1 MKYLIVLF
9 KNKKR
14 KKILNK
20 FKTLERANK
29 YFNDTLKTSNNVLF
43 SKSFENG
50 KPCKYEI
57 GFLES
62 GSTDFNLYFV
72 KDELGRQIKVDID
85 DPDYRLTKI
94 VDYNIEELLYDV
106 NKKNKISFGGF
117 IKKYLTRSGIKLISK
132 LNNKVA
138 IQNDDEVNFVSL
150 KSIDECS
157 RFINVLED
165 YLIKNGRLDCILV
178 KDTSKQQKKYLYT
191 ILESKGIDK
200 SFLYRRFT
208 TFTRE

>member
-29 YFNDTLKTSNNVLF
+29 YFNDTLKTSNNVLL
-43 SKSFENG
+43 SKSFEKG

-138 IQNDDEVNFVSL
+138 IQNDDEVNLVSL

>member
-106 NKKNKISFGGF
+106 DEKNKISFGGF

-132 LNNKVA
+132 LNNKIA
-138 IQNDDEVNFVSL
+138 IQNDDKVNLVSL

-157 RFINVLED
+157 RFIDVLED

-191 ILESKGIDK
+191 ILGSKGIDK
-200 SFLYRRFT
+200 SFLF
-208 TFTRE
+208 

>member
-106 NKKNKISFGGF
+106 DEKNKISFGGF

-138 IQNDDEVNFVSL
+138 IQNDDKVNLVSL

-157 RFINVLED
+157 RFIDVLED

>member
-138 IQNDDEVNFVSL
+138 IQNDNEVNLVSL

>member
-29 YFNDTLKTSNNVLF
+29 YFNDTFKTSNNVLF

-138 IQNDDEVNFVSL
+138 IQNDDEVNLVSL

-157 RFINVLED
+157 RFIDVLED

-191 ILESKGIDK
+191 ILESKGINK

>member
-106 NKKNKISFGGF
+106 DKKNKISFGGF
-117 IKKYLTRSGIKLISK
+117 IKKYLTSSGIKLISK

-138 IQNDDEVNFVSL
+138 IQNDDKVNLVSL

-157 RFINVLED
+157 RFIDVLED

>member
-62 GSTDFNLYFV
+62 GSTDFNLYFI

-106 NKKNKISFGGF
+106 DKKNKISFGGF
-117 IKKYLTRSGIKLISK
+117 IKKYLTSSGIKLISK

-138 IQNDDEVNFVSL
+138 IQNDDKVNLVSL

-157 RFINVLED
+157 RFIDVLED

>member
-29 YFNDTLKTSNNVLF
+29 YFNNTLKTSNNVLF

-50 KPCKYEI
+50 KLCKYEI

-138 IQNDDEVNFVSL
+138 IQNDDEVNLVSL

-157 RFINVLED
+157 RFIDVLED

-191 ILESKGIDK
+191 ILESKGINK

>member
-29 YFNDTLKTSNNVLF
+29 YFNNTLKTSNNVLF

-138 IQNDDEVNFVSL
+138 IQNDDEVNLVSL

-157 RFINVLED
+157 RFIDVLED

>member
-20 FKTLERANK
+20 FKTLERAKK

-106 NKKNKISFGGF
+106 DEKNKISFGGF

-138 IQNDDEVNFVSL
+138 IQNDDKVNLVSL

-157 RFINVLED
+157 RFIDVLED

>member
-106 NKKNKISFGGF
+106 DEKNKISFGGF
-117 IKKYLTRSGIKLISK
+117 IKKYLTRSGIKLLSK

-138 IQNDDEVNFVSL
+138 IQNDDKVNLVSL

-157 RFINVLED
+157 RFIDVLED

>member
-29 YFNDTLKTSNNVLF
+29 YFNDTHKTSNNVLF

-138 IQNDDEVNFVSL
+138 IQNDDEVNLVSL

>member
-94 VDYNIEELLYDV
+94 VDYNVEELLYDV
-106 NKKNKISFGGF
+106 DGKNKISFGGF

-138 IQNDDEVNFVSL
+138 IQNDDEVNLVSL

-157 RFINVLED
+157 RFIDVLEE
-165 YLIKNGRLDCILV
+165 YLINNGRLDCILV

>member
-106 NKKNKISFGGF
+106 DEKNKISFGGF

-138 IQNDDEVNFVSL
+138 IQNDDKVNLVSL

-157 RFINVLED
+157 RFIDVLEE

-208 TFTRE
+208 TFTKE

>member
-20 FKTLERANK
+20 FKTLERSNK

-138 IQNDDEVNFVSL
+138 IQNDDEVNLVSL

>member
-20 FKTLERANK
+20 FLNKERASK
-29 YFNDTLKTSNNVLF
+29 YFDYLLQTSNSVNF
-43 SKSFENG
+43 PKRFENG
-50 KPCKYEI
+50 KLCDYEI

-62 GSTDFNLYFV
+62 GSTNFDLYFV
-72 KDELGRQIKVDID
+72 KDELGRQVKVDLD
-85 DPDYRLTKI
+85 DTNYRLSKI
-94 VDYNIEELLYDV
+94 SKYNIHEEVYDV
-106 NKKNKISFGGF
+106 QEKSKINFDSFV
-117 IKKYLTRSGIKLISK
+117 KKYLPKSNIKLVSK

-138 IQNDDEVNFVSL
+138 IQNDNDVNLISL

-157 RFINVLED
+157 RFMDVLES
-165 YLIKNGRLDCILV
+165 YLISNNRLDCILV
-178 KDTSKQQKKYLYT
+178 KDSSKEQKKYLYN
-191 ILESKGIDK
+191 ILESKGINK

-208 TFTRE
+208 TFTKE

>member
-85 DPDYRLTKI
+85 DPDYRITKI

-138 IQNDDEVNFVSL
+138 IQNDDEVNLVSL

>member
-138 IQNDDEVNFVSL
+138 IQNDDKVNLVSL

-157 RFINVLED
+157 RFIDVLED

>member
-138 IQNDDEVNFVSL
+138 IQNDDEVNLVSL

-191 ILESKGIDK
+191 ILESKGINK

>member
-138 IQNDDEVNFVSL
+138 IQNDDEVNLVSL

>member
-94 VDYNIEELLYDV
+94 VDYNVEELLYDV
-106 NKKNKISFGGF
+106 DGKNKISFGGF
-117 IKKYLTRSGIKLISK
+117 IKKYLTRPGIKLISK

-138 IQNDDEVNFVSL
+138 IQNDDEVNLVSL

-157 RFINVLED
+157 RFIDVLED

>member
-106 NKKNKISFGGF
+106 DEKNKISFGGF
-117 IKKYLTRSGIKLISK
+117 IKKYLTSSGIKLISK

-138 IQNDDEVNFVSL
+138 IQNDDKVNLVSL

-157 RFINVLED
+157 RFIDVLED

>member
-1 MKYLIVLF
+1 M
-9 KNKKR
+9 
-14 KKILNK
+14 
-20 FKTLERANK
+20 
-29 YFNDTLKTSNNVLF
+29 
-43 SKSFENG
+43 
-50 KPCKYEI
+50 
-57 GFLES
+57 
-62 GSTDFNLYFV
+62 
-72 KDELGRQIKVDID
+72 DID

-106 NKKNKISFGGF
+106 DEKNKISFGGF

-138 IQNDDEVNFVSL
+138 IQNDDKVNLVSL

-157 RFINVLED
+157 RFIDVLED

-178 KDTSKQQKKYLYT
+178 KDSSKQQKKYLYT

>member
-1 MKYLIVLF
+1 MF
-9 KNKKR
+9 FR
-14 KKILNK
+14 
-20 FKTLERANK
+20 
-29 YFNDTLKTSNNVLF
+29 DS
-43 SKSFENG
+43 
-50 KPCKYEI
+50 
-57 GFLES
+57 
-62 GSTDFNLYFV
+62 
-72 KDELGRQIKVDID
+72 
-85 DPDYRLTKI
+85 KI

-106 NKKNKISFGGF
+106 DKKNKISFGGF
-117 IKKYLTRSGIKLISK
+117 IKKYLTSSGIKLISK

-138 IQNDDEVNFVSL
+138 IQNDDKVNLVSL

-157 RFINVLED
+157 RFIDVLED

>member
-138 IQNDDEVNFVSL
+138 IQNDDEVNLVSL

-157 RFINVLED
+157 RFIDVLED

-191 ILESKGIDK
+191 ILESKGINK

>member
-29 YFNDTLKTSNNVLF
+29 YFNDTLKPSNNVLF

-138 IQNDDEVNFVSL
+138 IQNDNEVNLVSL

>member
-1 MKYLIVLF
+1 MKYLRVLF

-138 IQNDDEVNFVSL
+138 IQNDDEVNLVSL

>member
-138 IQNDDEVNFVSL
+138 IQNDDEVNLVSL

-165 YLIKNGRLDCILV
+165 YLIKNGRLDCILD

>member
-1 MKYLIVLF
+1 ML
-9 KNKKR
+9 
-14 KKILNK
+14 
-20 FKTLERANK
+20 
-29 YFNDTLKTSNNVLF
+29 S
-43 SKSFENG
+43 
-50 KPCKYEI
+50 
-57 GFLES
+57 
-62 GSTDFNLYFV
+62 
-72 KDELGRQIKVDID
+72 
-85 DPDYRLTKI
+85 
-94 VDYNIEELLYDV
+94 
-106 NKKNKISFGGF
+106 KNKISFGGF

-138 IQNDDEVNFVSL
+138 IQNDNEVNLVSL